1 VHLLLLLLLL
11 VLLLGQQPPHC
22 SYEAGTCGSWA
33 AIPYFISFVLLI
45 TIVMLNLFTAVIIE
59 NFEKQQEQDKWKLN
73 PHTLEEFVEL
83 WSEYDDGTGTI
94 DAMDLEKMLMR
105 WVGVGV

>member
-1 VHLLLLLLLL
+1 MPTHLVCLL
-11 VLLLGQQPPHC
+11 VCLLQQPPLC
-22 SYEAGTCGSWA
+22 SYEEGTCGTWA
-33 AIPYFISFVLLI
+33 AIPYFISFVLLV

-59 NFEKQQEQDKWKLN
+59 NFEKEQEQDKWKLN

-83 WSEYDDGTGTI
+83 WAEYDDGTGTI

-105 WVGVGV
+105 WVVCG